1 MSLRISFQIMM
12 TRRKVRMTKKRAKSK
27 KTLKTL
33 RMMSPLQKKKRT
45 M

>member
-1 MSLRISFQIMM
+1 MSLRISFLIMM
-12 TRRKVRMTKKRAKSK
+12 MRRKVRMTRKRAKSK

-33 RMMSPLQKKKRT
+33 RMMSLQKKKRT

>member
-12 TRRKVRMTKKRAKSK
+12 TRRKVRMTRKRAKSK

-33 RMMSPLQKKKRT
+33 RMMSLLRKKKRT